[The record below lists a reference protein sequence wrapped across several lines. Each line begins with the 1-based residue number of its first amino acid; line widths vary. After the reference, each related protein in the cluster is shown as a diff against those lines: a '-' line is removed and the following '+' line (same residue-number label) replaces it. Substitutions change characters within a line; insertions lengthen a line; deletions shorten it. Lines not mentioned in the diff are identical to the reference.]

1 MDMADPSKWKLH
13 ADALAS
19 AGVVRLDRFVPPAT
33 IRALRDQMWRELA
46 PHGIDRDSSWLGE
59 ARYLCGA
66 VRPHLR
72 TRDLSF
78 DITALRSALDE
89 WARAAFP
96 REQWT
101 TCDMCSAHANFP
113 RPLGAG
119 ETAESWRIPMYSSE
133 NGGGVDWHVD
143 APSLAG
149 AEHSRPPLIKAFVLL
164 NDVAP
169 YGGAT
174 LVVTGSHRL
183 LRQLAVETPQPEG
196 ATRPGGG
203 PAGGRDDS
211 EVARRALAD
220 ACARSGSEWCTKLFN
235 GCEADTVARSERC
248 SIGVTVRGVAL
259 RVAALAGKAGD
270 VYLMDPRAVHSW
282 SGNSSNEPRLA
293 IALYLERG
301 AGYD

>member
-1 MDMADPSKWKLH
+1 MVDPWKLH

-19 AGVVRLDRFVPPAT
+19 AGVVRLDHFVPPAT

-46 PHGIDRDSSWLGE
+46 PHGIDRKASWLGE

-72 TRDLSF
+72 TLDLSF

-113 RPLGAG
+113 RPLSAG
-119 ETAESWRIPMYSSE
+119 ETAETWRIPMFSRTY
-133 NGGGVDWHVD
+133 GGGVDWHVD

-169 YGGAT
+169 HGGAT
-174 LVVTGSHRL
+174 LVVAGSHRL

-196 ATRPGGG
+196 ANGGPGGG

-211 EVARRALAD
+211 EVARRSLAD

-235 GCEADTVARSERC
+235 GCDVDAVARSERC
-248 SIGVTVRGVAL
+248 SKGVTVCGVAL
-259 RVAALAGKAGD
+259 RVAALAGTAGD